1 MGEVD
6 VKYHQF
12 SYLVNSPDELAIEN
26 FLVYQNYTGTCK
38 IVCLSFRV
46 FSSRAGF
53 LISRINSHVLEDLG
67 ILESCGVIYFFPCSL

>member
-1 MGEVD
+1 MVYHPLFSELEMGEVD

-38 IVCLSFRV
+38 IVCLSFCV
-46 FSSRAGF
+46 FSSHAGF
-53 LISRINSHVLEDLG
+53 FNESH
-67 ILESCGVIYFFPCSL
+67 